1 MVQIA
6 GWSSKPK
13 KSRAHRKR
21 FFIRNIGHLGWRNWW
36 MELFSFWVLLKS
48 DPALL
53 VEQSPLVSP
62 RSSAENA
69 IKKVPIWAE
78 KIILPA
84 FSTNSSALFTLGGVF
99 AVDSTASSKDIPELK
114 NLIHYQGEISL
125 KPSWTFPGIREQRR
139 SCEVLRHCNK
149 HRAPTPH
156 GAMTGNCQWLTNHFD
171 ICSCNLF
178 QKSVNIRGNINV

>member
-1 MVQIA
+1 MVKIA

-13 KSRAHRKR
+13 KSRAYRKR
-21 FFIRNIGHLGWRNWW
+21 VFIRNTGHLGWRNWW
-36 MELFSFWVLLKS
+36 MELFSFWVFLKS
-48 DPALL
+48 DLALL

-62 RSSAENA
+62 WSSAENA
-69 IKKVPIWAE
+69 IKVPIWAE

-84 FSTNSSALFTLGGVF
+84 FSTNSPALFMLGGVF

-114 NLIHYQGEISL
+114 NLIHYLGEISL
-125 KPSWTFPGIREQRR
+125 KPSWTFPGIRKQGR

-149 HRAPTPH
+149 HRTPTGH
-156 GAMTGNCQWLTNHFD
+156 GAMTGNGQWLTNDFD